1 MITEAGWSLLTG
13 PGVRS
18 MFHETVFGDVEPMTR
33 IRLVRGGEKSRPH
46 ATETKTHGSAWRC
59 GASGDG
65 LSAHPLAYPAAGR
78 AGGLV
83 CRAVGT
89 PGPISP
95 CGEGGMPIAFA

>member
-1 MITEAGWSLLTG
+1 MITESGWSLLTG

-46 ATETKTHGSAWRC
+46 ATETKTHGSAWSC

-65 LSAHPLAYPAAGR
+65 LSAHPLAYPAFGR

-83 CRAVGT
+83 CPAVGT
-89 PGPISP
+89 PGRSARAGKVGCP
-95 CGEGGMPIAFA
+95 

>member
-1 MITEAGWSLLTG
+1 MITETGWSLLTG

-59 GASGDG
+59 GTSGWRFTRSLTRLLDVPADS
-65 LSAHPLAYPAAGR
+65 SAVRWGRPARSAR
-78 AGGLV
+78 AGK
-83 CRAVGT
+83 VGC
-89 PGPISP
+89 S
-95 CGEGGMPIAFA
+95 